1 KPLFSDGI
9 AGNLCGGRKTLSYN
23 LSRFKISIRSEMQKI
38 SFNLLKP
45 TNSLKIGK
53 YRPGLNGAP
62 HIPMPSLRYLP
73 ASAEMP
79 GNNIHPAKSETTHP
93 VAGRVKPPRKASA
106 IRKTNRLRG
115 LHPKGRIVR

>member
-1 KPLFSDGI
+1 FIPLQNQHTV
-9 AGNLCGGRKTLSYN
+9 GNAKNIFQFVETCTP
-23 LSRFKISIRSEMQKI
+23 Q
-38 SFNLLKP
+38 
-45 TNSLKIGK
+45 KIGK